1 MDFTLDFIQLFMYG
15 IALTAPLLLFF
26 ALLIV
31 VLGQIVGRRENWSR
45 FDALYWSFITATTVG
60 YGDFRPTHRYTR
72 TLSILIALLGI
83 MFTGIIVAITI
94 NTATLALKAQT
105 EVSAY
110 MEQAIEPLVTT
121 LSPSLN
127 PFQTPL
133 AQAMI

>member
-1 MDFTLDFIQLFMYG
+1 MDFTLDFIQLFMHG

-45 FDALYWSFITATTVG
+45 LDALYWSFITATTVG
-60 YGDFRPTHRYTR
+60 YGDFRPTHKYTK
-72 TLSILIALLGI
+72 TLSILIALFGI

-105 EVSAY
+105 EVSTY
-110 MEQAIEPLVTT
+110 VEQSIEPFVTT

-133 AQAMI
+133 TQAMI